1 MLNQIIPLL
10 MVVLLG
16 ALLRAMKFLDLNAGR
31 LISRLVMY
39 VTIPVVIFRAVSQSD
54 IRPGLLWLVLLGALV
69 PLTTL
74 LIGKWSTRA
83 SSGTTR
89 GALLV
94 ALCGKNTDLFALPV
108 IQAVYGLSGVSL
120 LALVSMG
127 NALCVFFV
135 GFLMAV
141 YFDPNRG
148 VVDIRKMARSIA
160 LFPPLL
166 AFVAGLVVN
175 FAGFSL
181 PDLFLSFAGV
191 VGNANVFLSLLVIGI
206 FLDITVVIRQVR
218 VLVPTLVTKYAVALT
233 MGVAFYLL
241 FINREPLM
249 ASIGLVVSL
258 MPAPVVSL
266 IYSTE
271 KNLDHKIAGA
281 VVGTTTV
288 ISTALLIIVS
298 AFL

>member
-10 MVVLLG
+10 LVVLLG
-16 ALLRAMKFLDLNAGR
+16 TVLRVIKFLNLDAGR

-54 IRPGLLWLVLLGALV
+54 IRPGLLWLVLLGAAV

-108 IQAVYGLSGVSL
+108 IQAVYGLGGVSL

-135 GFLMAV
+135 AFIMAA
-141 YFDPNRG
+141 YFNPNRG
-148 VVDIRKMARSIA
+148 VIDARKMVRSIA
-160 LFPPLL
+160 LFPPIV
-166 AFVAGLVVN
+166 AFVAGLVFN
-175 FAGFSL
+175 LSGFSL
-181 PDLFLSFAGV
+181 PDLFLTFAGV

-206 FLDITVVIRQVR
+206 FLDITVVVKQVR
-218 VLVPTLVTKYAVALT
+218 TLVPTLITKYAVALT
-233 MGVAFYLL
+233 MGIAFYMV
-241 FINREPLM
+241 FVNTEPLM
-249 ASIGLVVSL
+249 ASIGLIASL

-266 IYSTE
+266 VYSTE
-271 KNLDHKIAGA
+271 NNLDHKIAGA

-288 ISTALLIIVS
+288 ISTVLLIVVS

>member
-10 MVVLLG
+10 LVVLLG
-16 ALLRAMKFLDLNAGR
+16 TVLRVIKFLNLDAGR

-54 IRPGLLWLVLLGALV
+54 IRPGLLWLVLLGAAV

-108 IQAVYGLSGVSL
+108 IQAVYGLGGVSL

-135 GFLMAV
+135 AFIMAA
-141 YFDPNRG
+141 YFNPNRG
-148 VVDIRKMARSIA
+148 VVDARKMVRSIA
-160 LFPPLL
+160 LFPPIL
-166 AFVAGLVVN
+166 AFVAGLVFN
-175 FAGFSL
+175 LSGFSL
-181 PDLFLSFAGV
+181 PDLFLTFAGV

-206 FLDITVVIRQVR
+206 FLDITVVVKQVR
-218 VLVPTLVTKYAVALT
+218 TLVPTLITKYAVALT
-233 MGVAFYLL
+233 MGIAFYMV
-241 FINREPLM
+241 FVNTEPLM
-249 ASIGLVVSL
+249 ASIGLIASL

-266 IYSTE
+266 VYSTE
-271 KNLDHKIAGA
+271 NNLDHKIAGA

-288 ISTALLIIVS
+288 ISTVLLIVVS